1 MELICLPLIVLDVI
15 INAWLVVLFHNAN
28 LVRLVNIY
36 LWELAFLA
44 LKIVKD
50 VQTSVVF
57 NVIRDLFYY
66 PMENAQV
73 VQSVVL
79 NAIPKI

>member
-1 MELICLPLIVLDVI
+1 
-15 INAWLVVLFHNAN
+15 
-28 LVRLVNIY
+28 LVNIY

-50 VQTSVVF
+50 AQTAVVF
-57 NVIRDLFYY
+57 NVVRDLLYY